1 MLRSTG
7 VPWSARSR
15 KQPRKRT
22 ITMTP
27 TQSERK
33 EQRQFTMLE
42 LLIVIGIM
50 MILMSLAVPGFRRLV
65 SGKAVNAAASMLSG
79 QLALARAA
87 AIAEQ
92 RYIAVIMPG
101 AHFQAPAS
109 AAANGTTYDEYHFRS
124 FRIGIVE
131 KGAANEE
138 NQFKLVS
145 WYPDSKWT
153 FLPVGAI
160 LAECNDTGVADPA
173 SNDIELFGPR
183 GDRKV
188 NLNWRKDNE
197 GNLKLNGDTSSNSC
211 YVIDGGTENEK
222 KLVPDEDKHHNGV
235 NASARCVVFSPKGRC
250 CSTDGTDIVYV
261 NRYITLVEGNVA
273 EGNVAEEAE
282 IANMR
287 VLRLSGMTGRCE
299 FVKIVGAE
307 IPSSGSGGGGGGD
320 TGGGS
325 GGGDTGGGSSG
336 GNTNP

>member
-1 MLRSTG
+1 
-7 VPWSARSR
+7 
-15 KQPRKRT
+15 
-22 ITMTP
+22 MTP

-65 SGKAVNAAASMLSG
+65 SGQAVNAAASMLSG

-101 AHFQAPAS
+101 RYFNAPAS
-109 AAANGTTYDEYHFRS
+109 ATDSGTTYDEYHFRS

-131 KGAANEE
+131 KGTAA

-160 LAECNDTGVADPA
+160 LAECNETGVADSA
-173 SNDIELFGPR
+173 SNDIELFGLR

-188 NLNWRKDNE
+188 NLNWMSDGKMD
-197 GNLKLNGDTSSNSC
+197 GDTSSNHC
-211 YVIDGGTENEK
+211 
-222 KLVPDEDKHHNGV
+222 
-235 NASARCVVFSPKGRC
+235 
-250 CSTDGTDIVYV
+250 
-261 NRYITLVEGNVA
+261 
-273 EGNVAEEAE
+273 
-282 IANMR
+282 
-287 VLRLSGMTGRCE
+287 
-299 FVKIVGAE
+299 
-307 IPSSGSGGGGGGD
+307 
-320 TGGGS
+320 
-325 GGGDTGGGSSG
+325 
-336 GNTNP
+336 

>member
-1 MLRSTG
+1 
-7 VPWSARSR
+7 
-15 KQPRKRT
+15 
-22 ITMTP
+22 MTP

-109 AAANGTTYDEYHFRS
+109 AADSGTTYDEYHFRS

-131 KGAANEE
+131 KGTAP

-160 LAECNDTGVADPA
+160 LAECNDTGVADSA
-173 SNDIELFGPR
+173 STDIELFGPR

-188 NLNWRKDNE
+188 NLNWMSD
-197 GNLKLNGDTSSNSC
+197 GQLDGDTSSNSC
-211 YVIDGGTENEK
+211 YVIDGEE
-222 KLVPDEDKHHNGV
+222 KLVPDKTHDAY

-250 CSTDGTDIVYV
+250 CSTDGTDTVFD

-273 EGNVAEEAE
+273 EGNVAEEVE
-282 IANMR
+282 IANMQ

-307 IPSSGSGGGGGGD
+307 TP
-320 TGGGS
+320 
-325 GGGDTGGGSSG
+325 
-336 GNTNP
+336 

>member
-1 MLRSTG
+1 
-7 VPWSARSR
+7 
-15 KQPRKRT
+15 
-22 ITMTP
+22 MTP

-101 AHFQAPAS
+101 AHFKAPDS
-109 AAANGTTYDEYHFRS
+109 AADSGTTYDEYHFRS

-131 KGAANEE
+131 KGAAA

-160 LAECNDTGVADPA
+160 LAECNETGVADSA

-188 NLNWRKDNE
+188 NLNWMSD
-197 GNLKLNGDTSSNSC
+197 GQLDGDTSSNSC
-211 YVIDGGTENEK
+211 YVIDGEE
-222 KLVPDEDKHHNGV
+222 KLVPDKTHDAY

-250 CSTDGTDIVYV
+250 CSTDGTDTIFV

-273 EGNVAEEAE
+273 EHGSADYRAEEAE

-287 VLRLSGMTGRCE
+287 VLRLNGMTGRCE

-307 IPSSGSGGGGGGD
+307 TP
-320 TGGGS
+320 
-325 GGGDTGGGSSG
+325 
-336 GNTNP
+336 

>member
-101 AHFQAPAS
+101 AHFKAPDS
-109 AAANGTTYDEYHFRS
+109 AADSGTTYDEYHFRS

-131 KGAANEE
+131 KGAAA

-160 LAECNDTGVADPA
+160 LAECNETGVADSA

-188 NLNWRKDNE
+188 NLNWMSD
-197 GNLKLNGDTSSNSC
+197 GQLDGDTSSNSC

-222 KLVPDEDKHHNGV
+222 KLVPGKTHDAY

-250 CSTDGTDIVYV
+250 CSTDGTDTIFV

-273 EGNVAEEAE
+273 EHGSADYRAEEAE

-287 VLRLSGMTGRCE
+287 VLRLNGMTGRCE

-307 IPSSGSGGGGGGD
+307 TPSGGGGGGGNP
-320 TGGGS
+320 GGGS

>member
-1 MLRSTG
+1 
-7 VPWSARSR
+7 
-15 KQPRKRT
+15 
-22 ITMTP
+22 MTP

-101 AHFQAPAS
+101 AHFKAPDS
-109 AAANGTTYDEYHFRS
+109 AADSGTTYDEYHFRS

-131 KGAANEE
+131 KGAAA

-160 LAECNDTGVADPA
+160 LAECNETGVADSA
-173 SNDIELFGPR
+173 SNDIELFGLR

-188 NLNWRKDNE
+188 NLNWMSD
-197 GNLKLNGDTSSNSC
+197 GQLDGDTSSNSC
-211 YVIDGGTENEK
+211 YVIDGEE
-222 KLVPDEDKHHNGV
+222 KLVPDKTHDAY

-250 CSTDGTDIVYV
+250 CSTDGTDTIFV

-273 EGNVAEEAE
+273 EHGSADYRAEEAE

-287 VLRLSGMTGRCE
+287 VLRLNGMTGRCE

-307 IPSSGSGGGGGGD
+307 TPSGGG
-320 TGGGS
+320 GGGS

>member
-1 MLRSTG
+1 
-7 VPWSARSR
+7 
-15 KQPRKRT
+15 
-22 ITMTP
+22 MTP

-87 AIAEQ
+87 A
-92 RYIAVIMPG
+92 
-101 AHFQAPAS
+101 
-109 AAANGTTYDEYHFRS
+109 
-124 FRIGIVE
+124 
-131 KGAANEE
+131 

-153 FLPVGAI
+153 FLPVGAV
-160 LAECNDTGVADPA
+160 LAECNETGVADSA

-183 GDRKV
+183 GNRMV
-188 NLNWRKDNE
+188 NLNWMSD
-197 GNLKLNGDTSSNSC
+197 GKLDGDTSSNSC
-211 YVIDGGTENEK
+211 YVIDGEE
-222 KLVPDEDKHHNGV
+222 KLVPDKTHDAYK
-235 NASARCVVFSPKGRC
+235 ASARCVVFSPKGRC
-250 CSTDGTDIVYV
+250 CSTDGTDTIFV

-273 EGNVAEEAE
+273 EHGSADYRAEEAE

-287 VLRLSGMTGRCE
+287 VLRLNGMTGRCE

-307 IPSSGSGGGGGGD
+307 TP
-320 TGGGS
+320 
-325 GGGDTGGGSSG
+325 
-336 GNTNP
+336 

>member
-1 MLRSTG
+1 
-7 VPWSARSR
+7 
-15 KQPRKRT
+15 
-22 ITMTP
+22 MTP

-101 AHFQAPAS
+101 AHFQAPDS
-109 AAANGTTYDEYHFRS
+109 AADDGTTYDEYHFRS

-131 KGAANEE
+131 KGTDN

-222 KLVPDEDKHHNGV
+222 KLVPDEDKSHNVANGY
-235 NASARCVVFSPKGRC
+235 SARCVVFSPKGRC

-261 NRYITLVEGNVA
+261 NRYITLVEGNVVK
-273 EGNVAEEAE
+273 GNADYCAEEAE
-282 IANMR
+282 IANMQ

-307 IPSSGSGGGGGGD
+307 TP
-320 TGGGS
+320 
-325 GGGDTGGGSSG
+325 
-336 GNTNP
+336 

>member
-1 MLRSTG
+1 
-7 VPWSARSR
+7 
-15 KQPRKRT
+15 
-22 ITMTP
+22 MTP

-101 AHFQAPAS
+101 AHFKAPDS
-109 AAANGTTYDEYHFRS
+109 AADSGTTYDEYHFRS

-131 KGAANEE
+131 KGAAA
-138 NQFKLVS
+138 NQFRLVS

-160 LAECNDTGVADPA
+160 LAECNKTGVADSA

-183 GDRKV
+183 GARKV
-188 NLNWRKDNE
+188 NLNWGEKDNE
-197 GNLKLNGDTSSNSC
+197 GNLKLNGDTSSNAC
-211 YVIDGGTENEK
+211 YVIDGEE
-222 KLVPDEDKHHNGV
+222 KLVPGKTHDAY

-250 CSTDGTDIVYV
+250 CSTDGTDTVFD

-273 EGNVAEEAE
+273 EHGSADYRAEEAE

-287 VLRLSGMTGRCE
+287 VLRLNGMTGRCE

-307 IPSSGSGGGGGGD
+307 TP
-320 TGGGS
+320 
-325 GGGDTGGGSSG
+325 
-336 GNTNP
+336 

>member
-1 MLRSTG
+1 
-7 VPWSARSR
+7 
-15 KQPRKRT
+15 
-22 ITMTP
+22 MTP

-101 AHFQAPAS
+101 AHFKAPDS
-109 AAANGTTYDEYHFRS
+109 AADSGTTYDEYHFRS

-131 KGAANEE
+131 KGAAA

-160 LAECNDTGVADPA
+160 LAECNETGVADSA

-183 GDRKV
+183 GNRMV
-188 NLNWRKDNE
+188 NLNWMSD
-197 GNLKLNGDTSSNSC
+197 GKLDGDTSSNSC

-222 KLVPDEDKHHNGV
+222 KLVPGKTHDAY

-250 CSTDGTDIVYV
+250 CSTDGTDTVFD

-273 EGNVAEEAE
+273 EHGSADYRAEEAE

-287 VLRLSGMTGRCE
+287 VLRLNGMTGRCE

-307 IPSSGSGGGGGGD
+307 TPSGGGGGGGGNP
-320 TGGGS
+320 GGGS

>member
-1 MLRSTG
+1 
-7 VPWSARSR
+7 
-15 KQPRKRT
+15 
-22 ITMTP
+22 MTP

-109 AAANGTTYDEYHFRS
+109 AADSGTTYDEYHFRS

-131 KGAANEE
+131 KDAAA

-153 FLPVGAI
+153 FLPVGAV
-160 LAECNDTGVADPA
+160 LAECNKTGVADSA

-188 NLNWRKDNE
+188 NLNWMSD
-197 GNLKLNGDTSSNSC
+197 GKLDGDTSSNSC
-211 YVIDGGTENEK
+211 YVIDGEEE
-222 KLVPDEDKHHNGV
+222 LVPGKTHNGA

-250 CSTDGTDIVYV
+250 CSTDGTDTVFV

-273 EGNVAEEAE
+273 EHGSADYRAEEAE

-287 VLRLSGMTGRCE
+287 VLRLNGMTGRCE

-307 IPSSGSGGGGGGD
+307 KPS
-320 TGGGS
+320 GGGS
-325 GGGDTGGGSSG
+325 GGETGGGSSG

>member
-1 MLRSTG
+1 
-7 VPWSARSR
+7 
-15 KQPRKRT
+15 
-22 ITMTP
+22 MTP

-101 AHFQAPAS
+101 AHFKAPDS
-109 AAANGTTYDEYHFRS
+109 AADSGTTYDEYHFRS

-131 KGAANEE
+131 KGAAA

-160 LAECNDTGVADPA
+160 LAECNETGVADSA

-211 YVIDGGTENEK
+211 YVIDGEE
-222 KLVPDEDKHHNGV
+222 KLVPGEDHNGPTT
-235 NASARCVVFSPKGRC
+235 SARCVVFSPKGRC

-273 EGNVAEEAE
+273 EHGSADYRAEEAE

-287 VLRLSGMTGRCE
+287 VLRLNGMTGRCE

-307 IPSSGSGGGGGGD
+307 TP
-320 TGGGS
+320 
-325 GGGDTGGGSSG
+325 
-336 GNTNP
+336 

>member
-1 MLRSTG
+1 
-7 VPWSARSR
+7 
-15 KQPRKRT
+15 
-22 ITMTP
+22 MTP

-101 AHFQAPAS
+101 AHFKAPDS
-109 AAANGTTYDEYHFRS
+109 AADSGTTYDEYHFRS

-131 KGAANEE
+131 KGAAA

-153 FLPVGAI
+153 FLPVGAV
-160 LAECNDTGVADPA
+160 LAECNDTGVADSA
-173 SNDIELFGPR
+173 SNDIELFGSR

-188 NLNWRKDNE
+188 NLNWMSD
-197 GNLKLNGDTSSNSC
+197 GQLDGDTSSNSC
-211 YVIDGGTENEK
+211 YVIDGEE

-250 CSTDGTDIVYV
+250 CSTDGTKTVYV

-273 EGNVAEEAE
+273 EHGSADYRAEEAE
-282 IANMR
+282 IANMQ

-307 IPSSGSGGGGGGD
+307 TP
-320 TGGGS
+320 
-325 GGGDTGGGSSG
+325 
-336 GNTNP
+336 

>member
-1 MLRSTG
+1 
-7 VPWSARSR
+7 
-15 KQPRKRT
+15 
-22 ITMTP
+22 MTP

-101 AHFQAPAS
+101 AHFKAPDS
-109 AAANGTTYDEYHFRS
+109 AADSGTTYDEYHFRS

-131 KGAANEE
+131 KGAAA

-160 LAECNDTGVADPA
+160 LAECNETGVADSA
-173 SNDIELFGPR
+173 SNDIELFGLR

-188 NLNWRKDNE
+188 NLNWMSD
-197 GNLKLNGDTSSNSC
+197 GQLDGDTSSNSC

-222 KLVPDEDKHHNGV
+222 KLVPGKTHDAY

-250 CSTDGTDIVYV
+250 CSTDGTDTIFV

-273 EGNVAEEAE
+273 EHGSADYRAEEAE

-287 VLRLSGMTGRCE
+287 VLRLNGMTGRCE

-307 IPSSGSGGGGGGD
+307 TP
-320 TGGGS
+320 
-325 GGGDTGGGSSG
+325 
-336 GNTNP
+336 

>member
-1 MLRSTG
+1 
-7 VPWSARSR
+7 
-15 KQPRKRT
+15 
-22 ITMTP
+22 MTP

-101 AHFQAPAS
+101 AHFKAPDS
-109 AAANGTTYDEYHFRS
+109 AAAGGTTYDEYHFRS

-131 KGAANEE
+131 KGTDP
-138 NQFKLVS
+138 NQFRLVS

-160 LAECNDTGVADPA
+160 LAECNETGVADSA

-211 YVIDGGTENEK
+211 YVIDGEE
-222 KLVPDEDKHHNGV
+222 KLVPDKTHDAYK
-235 NASARCVVFSPKGRC
+235 ASARCVVFSPKGRC
-250 CSTDGTDIVYV
+250 CSTDGTDTVFV

-273 EGNVAEEAE
+273 EHGSADYRAEEAE

-287 VLRLSGMTGRCE
+287 VLRLNGMTGRCE

-307 IPSSGSGGGGGGD
+307 TPSGGGGGGGNP
-320 TGGGS
+320 GGGS

>member
-1 MLRSTG
+1 
-7 VPWSARSR
+7 
-15 KQPRKRT
+15 
-22 ITMTP
+22 MTP

-101 AHFQAPAS
+101 AHFKAPAS
-109 AAANGTTYDEYHFRS
+109 TADSGTTYDEYHFRS

-131 KGAANEE
+131 KGTDA

-160 LAECNDTGVADPA
+160 LAECNETGVADSA
-173 SNDIELFGPR
+173 SNDIELFGLR

-188 NLNWRKDNE
+188 NLNWMSD
-197 GNLKLNGDTSSNSC
+197 GQLDGDTSSNSC
-211 YVIDGGTENEK
+211 YVIDGEE
-222 KLVPDEDKHHNGV
+222 KLVPDKTHDAY

-250 CSTDGTDIVYV
+250 CSTDGTDTIFV

-273 EGNVAEEAE
+273 EHGSADYRAEEAE

-287 VLRLSGMTGRCE
+287 VLRLNGMTGRCE

-307 IPSSGSGGGGGGD
+307 TPSGGGGG
-320 TGGGS
+320 

>member
-1 MLRSTG
+1 
-7 VPWSARSR
+7 
-15 KQPRKRT
+15 
-22 ITMTP
+22 MTP

-33 EQRQFTMLE
+33 ELRQFTMLE

-79 QLALARAA
+79 QLSLARAA

-101 AHFQAPAS
+101 RYFNAPAS
-109 AAANGTTYDEYHFRS
+109 ATDSGTTYDEYHFRS

-131 KGAANEE
+131 KGSAD

-153 FLPVGAI
+153 FLPTGAI
-160 LAECNDTGVADPA
+160 LAECNDTGVANSA
-173 SNDIELFGPR
+173 SADIELFGGR

-188 NLNWRKDNE
+188 NLNWMSDGKLDGDTKDNA
-197 GNLKLNGDTSSNSC
+197 C
-211 YVIDGGTENEK
+211 YVIDGDE
-222 KLVPDEDKHHNGV
+222 KLVPDKTHDAA
-235 NASARCVVFSPKGRC
+235 NASSRCVVFSPKGRC
-250 CSTDGTDIVYV
+250 CSTDGTDTVFV

-273 EGNVAEEAE
+273 EHGSADYRAEEAE

-287 VLRLSGMTGRCE
+287 VLRLNGMTGRCE
-299 FVKIVGAE
+299 FVKIAGAE
-307 IPSSGSGGGGGGD
+307 TPSSGGGGGGS
-320 TGGGS
+320 T
-325 GGGDTGGGSSG
+325 GGSSG
-336 GNTNP
+336 GNTGP